1 MGALKLDVGFDDDH
15 IDFGNIRQT
24 TILNFA
30 IVIIG
35 GLLLIDNVPPFLRNG
50 YEAFRSVIAEKQ
62 THMFDSY
69 FHQPVDY
76 FSFTVSGISI
86 LIGI

>member
-35 GLLLIDNVPPFLRNG
+35 GLL
-50 YEAFRSVIAEKQ
+50 
-62 THMFDSY
+62 
-69 FHQPVDY
+69 
-76 FSFTVSGISI
+76 
-86 LIGI
+86 